1 MNQIREFENLS
12 IWQNVWVCF
21 LVRLDSFSLNTS
33 FPEKKKKKLK
43 ESIPGPP
50 QDSYFQE
57 SNRKS
62 AWVYTVILLHFPS
75 FWDSAVSRDWSV
87 SLCCP
92 SALPLHTC
100 PGGSCRQWR
109 LSHTGCRTLVREAE
123 GRIIFHCST
132 HCGRRNR
139 RGFSIF
145 FYSEVDIEKAIL
157 EK

>member
-62 AWVYTVILLHFPS
+62 AWVYTVILLHFYS
-75 FWDSAVSRDWSV
+75 FWDSVRAPQVLWAEIGLCPFAVPQ
-87 SLCCP
+87 LCLCTRAQVGAVG
-92 SALPLHTC
+92 SDGWATQGAGALWERQRE
-100 PGGSCRQWR
+100 GSFFIAV
-109 LSHTGCRTLVREAE
+109 HIVEE
-123 GRIIFHCST
+123 GIEGVFQS
-132 HCGRRNR
+132 
-139 RGFSIF
+139 FSI
-145 FYSEVDIEKAIL
+145 L
-157 EK
+157 R